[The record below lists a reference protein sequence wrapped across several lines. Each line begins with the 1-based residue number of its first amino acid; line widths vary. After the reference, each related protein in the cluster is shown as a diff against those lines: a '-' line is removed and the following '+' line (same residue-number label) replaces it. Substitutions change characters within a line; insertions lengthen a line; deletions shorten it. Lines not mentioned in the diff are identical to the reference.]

1 MQVFTRMLCDY
12 VGAASSRL
20 SISPCSCIWS
30 MQGKG
35 GLSLS
40 IIDGEERKSMLCT
53 DGKLIRQDECAPV
66 FLKGSSPFGLI
77 RDR

>member
-1 MQVFTRMLCDY
+1 
-12 VGAASSRL
+12 
-20 SISPCSCIWS
+20 

-40 IIDGEERKSMLCT
+40 IIDGEERKPMLCT